1 MEGSPINTAVMAFQ
15 NILNNGIHAA
25 EEISVH
31 LTEAQDIVGRGR
43 GFPLERAD
51 VPDANGLVERSW
63 HNEILFGM
71 EQSAHDIVVVA
82 SQNGDASARLP
93 VPDANGLVVAGAD
106 NPGILVVELHGADVV
121 EVAEEREE
129 AAVELVVPHLDF
141 VSIAYQW
148 D

>member
-1 MEGSPINTAVMAFQ
+1 
-15 NILNNGIHAA
+15 
-25 EEISVH
+25 
-31 LTEAQDIVGRGR
+31 
-43 GFPLERAD
+43 
-51 VPDANGLVERSW
+51 
-63 HNEILFGM
+63 M

-121 EVAEEREE
+121 EVAQEGEE

-141 VSIAYQW
+141 VIVTCG
-148 D
+148 